1 MKQTK
6 LPKGKKKNCV
16 IYTNLKQNKRV
27 CTSYV
32 CDECGFLGLL
42 RHFITLKSVLKKHT
56 KRKKIL
62 DFFQQFSNIQK
73 IVAANQFKPG
83 FQLGSQRAGNPGQLG
98 SRTQLTNPAY
108 EPSLAGFIKT
118 NIQKAMFQF
127 SWVCWVCCQSKKILR
142 AWFTQVTKVQKPS
155 LPCLAGLIKTL
166 KAGFQLGLLDSLPKQ
181 QNPESWVHWV
191 LEPSFGFIKTNKK
204 LGFSQKTKWRSCNF

>member
-98 SRTQLTNPAY
+98 SRTQLTNPAQLGSLKQIY
-108 EPSLAGFIKT
+108 KKPCFSLAGF
-118 NIQKAMFQF
+118 
-127 SWVCWVCCQSKKILR
+127 
-142 AWFTQVTKVQKPS
+142 
-155 LPCLAGLIKTL
+155 
-166 KAGFQLGLLDSLPKQ
+166 AGFVVKAKKSLELGSLRLPGFRNPAYPAQLGSLK
-181 QNPESWVHWV
+181 H
-191 LEPSFGFIKTNKK
+191 
-204 LGFSQKTKWRSCNF
+204 